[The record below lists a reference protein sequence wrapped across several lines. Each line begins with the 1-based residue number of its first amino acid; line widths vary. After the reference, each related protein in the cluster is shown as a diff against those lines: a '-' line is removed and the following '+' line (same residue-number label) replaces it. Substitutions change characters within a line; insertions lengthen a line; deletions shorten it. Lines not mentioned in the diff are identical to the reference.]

1 MWRKICKERAI
12 LNFFFIVLFFQ
23 GYKMHTFSLH
33 CLHFP
38 RLLLQKTNYLPIS
51 VNQWQKNPLWICI
64 SEMNFV
70 LKESPNLCLLY
81 CHFHISKMEKVLP
94 EKDIINFRF
103 LTTETNIKASYIF
116 CCLFTTSSVLLCSEC
131 TDFCWQMCFSEKGK
145 TILIKPFTF
154 WKWKHN

>member
-103 LTTETNIKASYIF
+103 LTTETNLKQFLYTTFSPHVLQKEELLTKIYLYINN
-116 CCLFTTSSVLLCSEC
+116 
-131 TDFCWQMCFSEKGK
+131 WQLPKLNMNLV
-145 TILIKPFTF
+145 TNT
-154 WKWKHN
+154 